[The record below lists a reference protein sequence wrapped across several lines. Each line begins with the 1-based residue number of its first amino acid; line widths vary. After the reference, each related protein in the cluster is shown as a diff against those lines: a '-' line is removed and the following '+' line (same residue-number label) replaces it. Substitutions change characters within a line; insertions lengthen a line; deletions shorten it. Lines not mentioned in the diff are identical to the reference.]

1 MEKWFGSAQAVPDG
15 LVLSDDRG
23 ARSGSF
29 LRSAAIPHE
38 NLEWSRDISRPEL
51 AGIATVSQR
60 GHECSGF
67 GGTRGPV
74 LFAIQATGFNERCFA
89 GAKQ

>member
-1 MEKWFGSAQAVPDG
+1 MENGSA
-15 LVLSDDRG
+15 LVKLYLTSWFYPLIVAR
-23 ARSGSF
+23 RSGSL
-29 LRSAAIPHE
+29 LRSAAILHE
-38 NLEWSRDISRPEL
+38 NMEWSRGVSRPEL

-60 GHECSGF
+60 GHEWSG
-67 GGTRGPV
+67 GGTRGPG